1 MVYMPGGSGPTRP
14 SFCSQWQD
22 RSSAWVT
29 SGGSRTSATRTEE
42 VKHVTAEVIVFL
54 SLSFTAL
61 VLFGLS
67 CFSFVGVWLWAPFWC
82 ALCVECKVSYP
93 GVWKLVLSVDCVGSV
108 ASFKCN
114 MFNPQGSV
122 WGCNIDQSH
131 CQCQKCAVILF
142 LIIFLFEQ
150 KKQENDQERKLVAVF
165 LAYSYGNSAI
175 FARKMAELL
184 LNCIVYDSRTL
195 FLHMCWALGSWNAYT
210 AVSVFFNWVLSK

>member
-108 ASFKCN
+108 PSFKCN

-122 WGCNIDQSH
+122 WGCNIGQSH

-142 LIIFLFEQ
+142 LIIFVFEQ
-150 KKQENDQERKLVAVF
+150 KKTRKWSGKNVSSCVPCIQLRQQCNICQEDGWIASKLHCLWQQNPVPA
-165 LAYSYGNSAI
+165 
-175 FARKMAELL
+175 
-184 LNCIVYDSRTL
+184 
-195 FLHMCWALGSWNAYT
+195 H
-210 AVSVFFNWVLSK
+210 VLSTR